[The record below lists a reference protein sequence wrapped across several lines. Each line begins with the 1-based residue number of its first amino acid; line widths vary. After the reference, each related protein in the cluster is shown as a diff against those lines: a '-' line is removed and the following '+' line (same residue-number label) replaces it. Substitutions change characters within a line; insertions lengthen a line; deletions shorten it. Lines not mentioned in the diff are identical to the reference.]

1 MFLVIEKILF
11 PKMGIGVVF
20 ISRSIFSPY
29 RKSFGSNLIGGA
41 SNTVTLHIL
50 NLREIGGFF
59 FYRYITKNLLKY
71 IKSWQLLGNCNN
83 LLKFLLD
90 FIPFYIEK
98 ELSQYPF

>member
-1 MFLVIEKILF
+1 MTEIQLIIYSSSWLEHLTVNQRVL
-11 PKMGIGVVF
+11 G
-20 ISRSIFSPY
+20 SSP
-29 RKSFGSNLIGGA
+29 RGGA